1 MKISE
6 SWLREWVN
14 PAVTTDELVAQL
26 TMAGLEVDAI
36 ESVAGDFTGVIV
48 GEIVGCE
55 QHPDADKLRVTQVTG
70 LPDGPTQVVCG
81 AANARV
87 GIKIPFAT
95 IGAELPSASE
105 TTEDKWHIK
114 KAKLRGVES
123 FGMLCGQTELKAGD
137 DDTGLWELAADAP
150 VGADIREYLNL
161 NDKLIEVDLTPNRS
175 DCLSVKGIAREVGV
189 LFRAPVQSPA
199 INPIAATIADTFPV
213 KLSADA
219 ACSRYVGRVI
229 RNIDITKPSPA
240 WLQDKLTRAGL
251 RSIDAVVDV
260 TNYMLVELGQPMH
273 AFDLAKLSGG
283 IDVRLA
289 KQDELLTLLDGQ
301 EVKLNADTMVIADQ
315 QGALAIA
322 GVFGGK
328 PSSVTTETRDLFLE
342 SAFFNPLAVA
352 GRARSYGLHTDS
364 SHRFERGVDYNLQ
377 VEAIERATALLLEIV
392 GGEVGPLVHV
402 TNEHLPQERQ
412 VTLRKARIVSGL
424 SLEMADDEVVD
435 ILTRLGL
442 ALVSQTVD
450 GWTFNVPSYRF
461 DISIEADL
469 LEELARVY
477 GYNRLPTRALA
488 APIQIDERPEA
499 VLGIS
504 AVRRQLVA
512 RGYQEAIT
520 FSFIEPKLSALFD
533 PAREPVVL
541 RNPISADLA
550 AMRTSLLPG
559 LVTVLRNNLN
569 RQQERVRLF
578 ETGLRF
584 VPSEADGVAGLQQE
598 AMLAGLIYGNRLP
611 EAWSNIAEAV
621 DFFDIK
627 GDLESVLAVTGNAKD
642 FSFQAGEHSALHPGQ
657 TAAIY
662 LNGELQGYVGALHPN
677 LQQQLDIPKNVFLF
691 ELKLSAVTQA
701 RIPAFSSL
709 SRFPEVRRDLAI
721 LIDRQVAAKALMDTV
736 AAAAGEHV
744 TDLKVFDVYMGKGI
758 DPHRKSV
765 ALGLTFQ
772 HPSRT
777 LNEDEVN
784 ASIDAVIKSLE
795 ANFAATLR

>member
-1 MKISE
+1 MKVSE

-14 PAVTTDELVAQL
+14 PAATTDELVAQL

-48 GEIVGCE
+48 GEIVACE
-55 QHPDADKLRVTQVTG
+55 QHPDADKLRVTQVAG

-95 IGAELPSASE
+95 IGAELPG
-105 TTEDKWHIK
+105 DFHIK

-175 DCLSVKGIAREVGV
+175 DCLSVKGVARETGV
-189 LFRAPVQSPA
+189 LFRAPVQSPV
-199 INPIAATIADTFPV
+199 INPIAATIADIFPV

-240 WLQDKLTRAGL
+240 WLQDKLARAGL

-260 TNYMLVELGQPMH
+260 TNYVLVELGQPMH
-273 AFDLAKLSGG
+273 AFDLARLSGG

-289 KQDELLTLLDGQ
+289 KQDEPLTLLDGQ
-301 EVKLNADTMVIADQ
+301 EIKLNADTMVIADQ
-315 QGALAIA
+315 NGALAIA

-328 PSSVTTETRDLFLE
+328 PSSVTAETRDIFLE
-342 SAFFNPLAVA
+342 SAFFSPLAVA

-377 VEAIERATALLLEIV
+377 VEAMERATALLLDIV

-402 TNEHLPQERQ
+402 TNEHLPKECQ
-412 VTLRKARIVSGL
+412 VTLRKARILSGL

-442 ALVSQTVD
+442 NLVSQNNE

-488 APIQIDERPEA
+488 TPIQIEERPEA
-499 VLGIS
+499 KMGVS
-504 AVRRQLVA
+504 AIRRQLVA

-533 PAREPVVL
+533 PAVEPVVL

-559 LVTVLRNNLN
+559 LVSVLRNNLN

-584 VPSEADGVAGLQQE
+584 VPGEGGVKGLRQE
-598 AMLAGLIYGNRLP
+598 AMLAGLIYGSRLP
-611 EAWSNIAEAV
+611 EVWANAAEPV

-627 GDLESVLAVTGNAKD
+627 GDLESVLAVTGNSKN

-657 TAAIY
+657 TAAIF
-662 LNGELQGYVGALHPN
+662 LNGELQGHVGALHPT

-701 RIPAFSSL
+701 GVPAFANL

-721 LIDRQVAAKALMDTV
+721 LIDREVAAKTLMEAV
-736 AAAAGEHV
+736 SAAAGEHL

-758 DPHRKSV
+758 DPHRKSI

-777 LNEDEVN
+777 LNEDEIN

-795 ANFAATLR
+795 AKFAATLR

>member
-1 MKISE
+1 MKVSE

-14 PAVTTDELVAQL
+14 PQATTDELVAQL

-48 GEIVGCE
+48 GEIVACE
-55 QHPDADKLRVTQVTG
+55 QHPDADKLRVTQVAG

-95 IGAELPSASE
+95 IGAELPGASE
-105 TTEDKWHIK
+105 TTEEKWHIK

-150 VGADIREYLNL
+150 VGKDIREYLNL

-189 LFRAPVQSPA
+189 LFRAPVQSPT
-199 INPIAATIADTFPV
+199 INPVAATIADTFPV
-213 KLSADA
+213 KLSAGA

-240 WLQDKLTRAGL
+240 WLQDKLVRAGL

-260 TNYMLVELGQPMH
+260 TNYVLIELGQPMH

-289 KQDELLTLLDGQ
+289 NQGEQLTLLDGQ

-328 PSSVTTETRDLFLE
+328 PSSVTTETRDIFLE
-342 SAFFNPLAVA
+342 SAFFNPLAIA

-377 VEAIERATALLLEIV
+377 VEAMERATALLLEIV
-392 GGEVGPLVHV
+392 GGEAGSLVHV
-402 TNEHLPQERQ
+402 TNEHLPKERQ
-412 VTLRKARIVSGL
+412 VTLRKARIISGL
-424 SLEMADDEVVD
+424 SLEMADSEVVD

-442 ALVSQTVD
+442 SLVSQNAE

-488 APIQIDERPEA
+488 TPIQIDERPEA
-499 VLGIS
+499 KLGVS
-504 AVRRQLVA
+504 AIRRQLVA

-520 FSFIEPKLSALFD
+520 FSFIEPKLSTLFD
-533 PAREPVVL
+533 PTCEPVVL

-559 LVTVLRNNLN
+559 LVSVLRNNLN

-584 VPSEADGVAGLQQE
+584 VPGEGGVKGLRQE
-598 AMLAGLIYGNRLP
+598 AMLAGLIYGSRLP
-611 EAWSNIAEAV
+611 EVWANIAEQV

-627 GDLESVLAVTGNAKD
+627 GDLESVLAVTGNSKN

-657 TAAIY
+657 TAAIF
-662 LNGELQGYVGALHPN
+662 LNGELQGYVGALHPT

-691 ELKLSAVTQA
+691 ELKLSAVTRA
-701 RIPAFSSL
+701 GVPAFSTL

-721 LIDRQVAAKALMDTV
+721 LVGREVAAKTLMDTV
-736 AAAAGEHV
+736 STAAGEHL

-777 LNEDEVN
+777 LNEDEIN
-784 ASIDAVIKSLE
+784 GSIDAVIQSLE
-795 ANFAATLR
+795 AKFAATLR

>member
-1 MKISE
+1 MKVSE

-14 PAVTTDELVAQL
+14 PAATTDELVAQL

-48 GEIVGCE
+48 GEIVACE
-55 QHPDADKLRVTQVTG
+55 QHPDADKLRVTQVAG

-95 IGAELPSASE
+95 IGAELPG
-105 TTEDKWHIK
+105 DFHIK

-175 DCLSVKGIAREVGV
+175 DCLSVKGVARETGV
-189 LFRAPVQSPA
+189 LFRAPVQSPV
-199 INPIAATIADTFPV
+199 INPVAATIADIFPV

-240 WLQDKLTRAGL
+240 WLQDKLARAGL

-260 TNYMLVELGQPMH
+260 TNYVLVELGQPMH
-273 AFDLAKLSGG
+273 AFDLARLSGG

-289 KQDELLTLLDGQ
+289 KQDEPLTLLDGQ
-301 EVKLNADTMVIADQ
+301 EIKLNADTMVIADQ
-315 QGALAIA
+315 NGALAIA

-328 PSSVTTETRDLFLE
+328 PSSVTAETRDIFLE
-342 SAFFNPLAVA
+342 SAFFSPLAVA

-377 VEAIERATALLLEIV
+377 VEAMERATALLLDIV
-392 GGEVGPLVHV
+392 GGEVGSLVHV
-402 TNEHLPQERQ
+402 TNKHLPKERQ
-412 VTLRKARIVSGL
+412 VTLRKARILSGL

-442 ALVSQTVD
+442 NLVSQNNE

-488 APIQIDERPEA
+488 TPIQIEERPEA
-499 VLGIS
+499 KMGVS
-504 AVRRQLVA
+504 AIRRQLVA

-533 PAREPVVL
+533 PAVEPVVL

-559 LVTVLRNNLN
+559 LVSVLRNNLN

-584 VPSEADGVAGLQQE
+584 VPGEGGVKGLRQE
-598 AMLAGLIYGNRLP
+598 AMLAGLIYGSRLP
-611 EAWSNIAEAV
+611 EVWANAAEPV

-627 GDLESVLAVTGNAKD
+627 GDLESVLAVTGNSKN
-642 FSFQAGEHSALHPGQ
+642 FSFQAGEHFALHPGQ
-657 TAAIY
+657 TAAIF
-662 LNGELQGYVGALHPN
+662 LNGELQGHVGALHPT

-701 RIPAFSSL
+701 GVPAFANL

-721 LIDRQVAAKALMDTV
+721 LIDREVAAKTLMEAV
-736 AAAAGEHV
+736 SAAAGEHL

-758 DPHRKSV
+758 DPHRKSI

-777 LNEDEVN
+777 LNEDEIN

-795 ANFAATLR
+795 AKFAATLR

>member
-1 MKISE
+1 MKVSE

-14 PAVTTDELVAQL
+14 PAVGTDELVAQL

-55 QHPDADKLRVTQVTG
+55 QHPDADKLRVTQVAG

-81 AANARV
+81 AANARI

-95 IGAELPSASE
+95 IGAELPG
-105 TTEDKWHIK
+105 DFHIK

-189 LFRAPVQSPA
+189 LFRVPVQSPL
-199 INPIAATIADTFPV
+199 INSVAATIADTFPV
-213 KLSADA
+213 TLSADA

-229 RNIDITKPSPA
+229 RNIDITKPSPS
-240 WLQDKLTRAGL
+240 WLQDKLARAGL

-260 TNYMLVELGQPMH
+260 TNYILVELGQPMH

-289 KQDELLTLLDGQ
+289 NQGEPLTLLDGQ
-301 EVKLNADTMVIADQ
+301 EIKLNADTMVIADQ

-328 PSSVTTETRDLFLE
+328 PSSVTTETRDIFLE

-377 VEAIERATALLLEIV
+377 VEAIERATALLLDIV
-392 GGEVGPLVHV
+392 GGEAGPLTHV
-402 TNEHLPQERQ
+402 TNEHLPKERQ
-412 VTLRKARIVSGL
+412 VTLRKARIISGL
-424 SLEMADDEVVD
+424 SLDMADGEVVD

-442 ALVSQTVD
+442 SLVSQNAE

-488 APIQIDERPEA
+488 TPIQIDVRPES
-499 VLGIS
+499 VLGVS

-533 PAREPVVL
+533 PVCEPVVL

-569 RQQERVRLF
+569 RQQDRVRLF

-584 VPSEADGVAGLQQE
+584 VPSEKGGVDGLQQE
-598 AMLAGLIYGNRLP
+598 AMLAGLVYGNRLP
-611 EAWSNIAEAV
+611 EAWSNLAEAV

-627 GDLESVLAVTGNAKD
+627 GDLESVLAVTGNAKE
-642 FSFQAGEHSALHPGQ
+642 FTFQAGEHSALHPGQ
-657 TAAIY
+657 TAAIF
-662 LNGELQGYVGALHPN
+662 LNGELQGYVGALHPT

-701 RIPAFSSL
+701 RVPSFSSL

-736 AAAAGEHV
+736 SAAAGEHV